1 MQRTRVESASHRV
14 AAPLGV
20 AAAAGLGCLVI
31 LLADPM
37 TPGGLLP
44 VCPTKSL
51 LGIVCPG
58 CGSLRMLH
66 SLMHGDI
73 AAAVRFNALGLVAV
87 LLLVWA
93 WAAWFYGRVT
103 DRRVRS
109 WQHHRWS
116 ALTTLVMV
124 VAWFVIRNL
133 PTAPFTALRV

>member
-1 MQRTRVESASHRV
+1 
-14 AAPLGV
+14 
-20 AAAAGLGCLVI
+20 
-31 LLADPM
+31 
-37 TPGGLLP
+37 
-44 VCPTKSL
+44 
-51 LGIVCPG
+51 
-58 CGSLRMLH
+58 MLH